1 MACFSTLLVRSRHV
15 RSRAKLSQSWRLK
28 QKTMAYSNTGVF
40 GEGRGEDSVGEKG
53 MQICFEVNI
62 TGKCAVK
69 AQHVSTAPG
78 DAAKAKA
85 PPNCQAS
92 APHTSHKLVYTPT
105 HRVQCPLHDHF
116 QHHEHM
122 QVLR

>member
-1 MACFSTLLVRSRHV
+1 M
-15 RSRAKLSQSWRLK
+15 
-28 QKTMAYSNTGVF
+28 KTR
-40 GEGRGEDSVGEKG
+40 EGIKG
-53 MQICFEVNI
+53 MQICFAVNI
-62 TGKCAVK
+62 IGKCAVPQTK
-69 AQHVSTAPG
+69 TQHVTTAPG

-92 APHTSHKLVYTPT
+92 APHTTHKLVYTPT

-116 QHHEHM
+116 QHHEHR